1 MNLFKKTMYEAIGT
15 GLLSLLISASGYVGY
30 TLSNGNIGF
39 SLLVN
44 SIITGIGLYSLIVYF
59 RPLSGA
65 EFNPLVSF
73 LLVIKG
79 KNSLLEAIIKS
90 LGQVVGAV
98 VGVIFMHLLFDLA
111 IIQSSMT
118 IRSSY
123 TLWISE
129 LLSSIILLIVI
140 LRTFELN
147 DHQTGMFIG
156 SIVMI
161 GYWITPST
169 FFVNP
174 ALTFARTLTNTFVGI
189 RLIDAFIFILFQ
201 CLALLLFVGLKKK
214 LKSTQ

>member
-1 MNLFKKTMYEAIGT
+1 
-15 GLLSLLISASGYVGY
+15 
-30 TLSNGNIGF
+30 
-39 SLLVN
+39 
-44 SIITGIGLYSLIVYF
+44 
-59 RPLSGA
+59 
-65 EFNPLVSF
+65 
-73 LLVIKG
+73 
-79 KNSLLEAIIKS
+79 
-90 LGQVVGAV
+90 
-98 VGVIFMHLLFDLA
+98 
-111 IIQSSMT
+111 MT

-201 CLALLLFVGLKKK
+201 YYFDEYNNTQNKT
-214 LKSTQ
+214 KSQYPGNLPATGAQFPVKIRHPKYQR